1 MTKLPLIKIKHMLLK
16 STIKIFLMGRNHWF
30 LSSTVTI
37 LFQQRLYIFHSSTNI
52 DVVLQV
58 IASTFMR
65 YSKRNQGL

>member
-37 LFQQRLYIFHSSTNI
+37 LK
-52 DVVLQV
+52 VL
-58 IASTFMR
+58 
-65 YSKRNQGL
+65 GLRGMENLGATTPYKALSFINV